1 MFIFLVIYVFI
12 ATKIIQY
19 DSIYNGDE
27 TSITGSIIS
36 YSINGNKLK
45 MNIKDKEEVI
55 ATYYIKT
62 EEELVY
68 LKENIEIGKTITL
81 NGTLNKPLNNT
92 IPNTFNYKKYLYNN
106 KIYYLFDANSYDI
119 ENDNNLLEKA
129 KDYLIKRAYNS
140 KNNEYLLVLVLGD
153 KALISSDEYNVYQNN
168 GTSHLLAVSGTHI
181 TVILLVLSF
190 FLKKLKEI
198 PKLIIISLI
207 LLFFAFI
214 TNNAPAVNRAIYF
227 FIINRINK
235 LGNLKLSNIQVLFI
249 TAFIL
254 LLLDPFTIY
263 DLGFIYSFCISLG
276 IMFYS
281 DKLNGNLFIATLKVS
296 IIAFLFSL
304 PISSYIN
311 YEINISS
318 ILINLIFVPWISYVV
333 FPIAIITFIFPLFN
347 PILSIL
353 LSITNVLNNIGEF
366 ISIFINIPKMP
377 LVVAIILFI
386 LFLLMKNNKKY
397 LYIILIILGLIK
409 LSPLINSSYEVYFL
423 DINQGDSIVVITPHK
438 KDVVMIDTG
447 GKITY
452 EVDAWKKSN
461 KTYNLSD
468 NTIKFLKSKGITTID
483 YLITTHGDYD
493 HIGEA
498 INIVNKIK
506 VKNVIFNNDSYNDL
520 ELELINVLDDKDI
533 KYYQNI
539 KTLNITNNTIY
550 FLNDNLYDNENDN
563 SNILYFSIYNKK
575 FLFMGDAS
583 IDVEEDLIKK
593 YNLENI
599 TVLKVG
605 HHGSKTSSSKN
616 FIDYINPL
624 LSIISV
630 GRNNRYNHP
639 NMEVLDNLSNRMI
652 YRTDMDGTIKFSI
665 KKNKFKINT
674 YKP

>member
-1 MFIFLVIYVFI
+1 MFIFIFIYCLI
-12 ATKIIQY
+12 TTKVIQY
-19 DSIYNGDE
+19 ESIYNGDE
-27 TSITGSIIS
+27 TSITGKIIS

-45 MNIKDKEEVI
+45 INIKDQEEII
-55 ATYYIKT
+55 ATYYIET
-62 EEELVY
+62 QEELAY
-68 LKENIEIGKTITL
+68 LKENIGIGKTITVNGSL
-81 NGTLNKPLNNT
+81 NRPLNNT
-92 IPNTFNYKKYLYNN
+92 IPNTFNYKKYLYNS
-106 KIYYLFDANSYDI
+106 KIYYLFDAHSYSI
-119 ENDNNLLEKA
+119 KNDNSLLEKA

-140 KNNEYLLVLVLGD
+140 KNSEYLLVLVLGD
-153 KALISSDEYNVYQNN
+153 KALISSDEYNTYQNN
-168 GTSHLLAVSGTHI
+168 GTSHLLAVSGSHI

-190 FLKKLKEI
+190 FLKKSKEV

-207 LLFFAFI
+207 LLFFAFV

-254 LLLDPFTIY
+254 LLLDPFTLY
-263 DLGFIYSFCISLG
+263 DLGFIYSFCISFG
-276 IMFYS
+276 IMYYS
-281 DKLNGNLFIATLKVS
+281 DKLNGNIFIVTLKVS

-318 ILINLIFVPWISYVV
+318 ILINLIFVPWISYIV
-333 FPIAIITFIFPLFN
+333 FPASIITFIFPIFN
-347 PILSIL
+347 PILNIL

-377 LVVAIILFI
+377 LIIAFVLFI
-386 LFLLMKNNKKY
+386 LLLLMKNNKKY
-397 LYIILIILGLIK
+397 LYVIIIILGLIK
-409 LSPLINSSYEVYFL
+409 LSPLINSSYELYYL
-423 DINQGDSIVVITPHK
+423 DINQGDSAIIIAPHK
-438 KDVVMIDTG
+438 RDVIMIDTG

-452 EVDAWKKSN
+452 EVEDWKKGN

-468 NTIKFLKSKGITTID
+468 NTIKFLKSKGITKID

-493 HIGEA
+493 HLGEA
-498 INIVNKIK
+498 QNIVNKLT
-506 VKNVIFNNDSYNDL
+506 VKNVIFNNDTYNAL
-520 ELELINVLDDKDI
+520 ELELIDVLNDKNI
-533 KYYQNI
+533 KYYQNV

-550 FLNDNLYDNENDN
+550 FLNDNLYDNENNN
-563 SNILYFSIYNKK
+563 SNILYFSIYGNK
-575 FLFMGDAS
+575 FLFMGDAG
-583 IDVEEDLIKK
+583 INVEEDLMNK

-605 HHGSKTSSSKN
+605 HHGSNTSSSKN

-624 LSIISV
+624 ISIISV

-639 NMEVLDNLSNRMI
+639 NTEVLDNLSNRII
-652 YRTDMDGTIKFSI
+652 YRTDINGTIKFSI
-665 KKNKFKINT
+665 KKNKFDIKT
-674 YKP
+674 YEP

>member
-1 MFIFLVIYVFI
+1 MFIFLVLYVFV
-12 ATKIIQY
+12 ATKLIKY
-19 DSIYNGDE
+19 ESIYSGDE
-27 TSITGSIIS
+27 TTITGKITN

-45 MNIKDKEEVI
+45 INIKNKEEII
-55 ATYYIKT
+55 ATYYIET
-62 EEELVY
+62 QEELAY
-68 LKENIEIGKTITL
+68 LKENIGIGKTLTVKGSL
-81 NGTLNKPLNNT
+81 RKPLNNT

-106 KIYYLFDANSYDI
+106 KIYYLLDVDSYI
-119 ENDNNLLEKA
+119 IKNDNNFVEKA

-140 KNNEYLLVLVLGD
+140 QNNEYLLMLVLGD
-153 KALISSDEYNVYQNN
+153 KALISTDTYNTYQNN
-168 GTSHLLAVSGTHI
+168 GTSHLLAVSGSHI

-207 LLFFAFI
+207 LLFFAFV

-235 LGNLKLSNIQVLFI
+235 IGNLKLSNIQVLFI
-249 TAFIL
+249 TAFLL

-263 DLGFIYSFCISLG
+263 DLGFIYSFCISFG
-276 IMFYS
+276 IMYYS

-311 YEINISS
+311 FELNISS
-318 ILINLIFVPWISYVV
+318 ILINLIFVPWISYIV
-333 FPIAIITFIFPLFN
+333 FPASIITFIFPIFN

-353 LSITNVLNNIGEF
+353 LSITNILNNAGEF

-377 LVVAIILFI
+377 LIVAIILFI
-386 LFLLMKNNKKY
+386 LLLLAKNNKKY
-397 LYIILIILGLIK
+397 LYVILIILGLVKAFPI
-409 LSPLINSSYEVYFL
+409 LNSNYEIYFL
-423 DINQGDSIVVITPHK
+423 DINQGDSIVIITPHK
-438 KDVVMIDTG
+438 NDVIMIDTG
-447 GKITY
+447 GKVTY
-452 EVDAWKKSN
+452 EEEDWKKGN

-468 NTIKFLKSKGITTID
+468 NTIKFLKSKGITKID

-493 HIGEA
+493 HLGEA
-498 INIVNKIK
+498 QNIVNKLS
-506 VKNVIFNNDSYNDL
+506 VKNVIFNNDSYNEL
-520 ELELINVLDDKDI
+520 ELELIDVLNAKNI
-533 KYYQNI
+533 AYYQNI
-539 KTLNITNNTIY
+539 KTLNITNNTLY
-550 FLNDNLYDNENDN
+550 FLNDYLYDNENDN
-563 SNILYFSIYNKK
+563 SNVIYLSIYDKN
-575 FLFMGDAS
+575 FLFMGDAGEKA
-583 IDVEEDLIKK
+583 EEDLINK

-639 NMEVLDNLSNRMI
+639 STEVLDNLSNRII
-652 YRTDMDGTIKFSI
+652 YRTDIDGTIKFSI
-665 KKNKFKINT
+665 KKNKFAIKT
-674 YKP
+674 YEP

>member
-19 DSIYNGDE
+19 ESIYNGDE

-106 KIYYLFDANSYDI
+106 KIYYLFDVYSYNI

-254 LLLDPFTIY
+254 LLLDPFIIY

>member
-1 MFIFLVIYVFI
+1 MFIFLVIYVFM
-12 ATKIIQY
+12 ATIVIQY
-19 DSIYNGDE
+19 ESIYSGDE
-27 TSITGSIIS
+27 TSITGSIMS

-68 LKENIEIGKTITL
+68 LKENIGIGKTITV
-81 NGTLNKPLNNT
+81 NGTLNEPINNT

-106 KIYYLFDANSYDI
+106 KIYYLFDAHSYNI
-119 ENDNNLLEKA
+119 QNDNNLLDRA

-140 KNNEYLLVLVLGD
+140 KNSEYLLVLVLGD
-153 KALISSDEYNVYQNN
+153 KALISSDEYNTYQNN
-168 GTSHLLAVSGTHI
+168 GTSHLLAVSGSHI

-190 FLKKLKEI
+190 FLKKLKEV

-207 LLFFAFI
+207 LLFFAFV
-214 TNNAPAVNRAIYF
+214 TNNASAVNRAIYF

-276 IMFYS
+276 IMYYS
-281 DKLNGNLFIATLKVS
+281 DKLNGNLLIATLKVS

-311 YEINISS
+311 YEVNLSS
-318 ILINLIFVPWISYVV
+318 ILINLIFVPWISYIV
-333 FPIAIITFIFPLFN
+333 FPISIITFIFPIFN

-366 ISIFINIPKMP
+366 ISIFINVPKMP

-386 LFLLMKNNKKY
+386 LLLLAKNNKKY
-397 LYIILIILGLIK
+397 LYVILIILGLIK

-423 DINQGDSIVVITPHK
+423 DINQGDSAIIITPHK
-438 KDVVMIDTG
+438 RDVVMIDTG

-452 EVDAWKKSN
+452 EVEDWKKGN

-493 HIGEA
+493 HLGEVQ
-498 INIVNKIK
+498 NIVNKLN
-506 VKNVIFNNDSYNDL
+506 VKNVIFNNDSHNTL
-520 ELELINVLDDKDI
+520 ELELINVLNDKNI

-550 FLNDNLYDNENDN
+550 FLNDYLYDNENDN
-563 SNILYFSIYNKK
+563 SNVLYLSIYGNK
-575 FLFMGDAS
+575 FLFTGDAGEKA
-583 IDVEEDLIKK
+583 EEDLINK

-616 FIDYINPL
+616 FIDYVNPL
-624 LSIISV
+624 ISVISV

-639 NMEVLDNLSNRMI
+639 STDVLANLSNRII
-652 YRTDMDGTIKFSI
+652 YRTDIDGTIKFNI
-665 KKNKFKINT
+665 KKNKFDIKT
-674 YKP
+674 YEP

>member
-27 TSITGSIIS
+27 SSITGSIIS

-62 EEELVY
+62 QDELVY
-68 LKENIEIGKTITL
+68 LKENIGIGKTITV

-106 KIYYLFDANSYDI
+106 KIYYLFDVYSYNI

-153 KALISSDEYNVYQNN
+153 KALISSDEYNIYQNN

>member
-1 MFIFLVIYVFI
+1 M
-12 ATKIIQY
+12 ATIVIQY
-19 DSIYNGDE
+19 ESIYSGDE
-27 TSITGSIIS
+27 TSITGSIMS

-68 LKENIEIGKTITL
+68 LKENIGIGKTITV
-81 NGTLNKPLNNT
+81 NGTLNEPINNT

-106 KIYYLFDANSYDI
+106 KIYYLFDAHSYNI
-119 ENDNNLLEKA
+119 QNDNNLLDRA

-140 KNNEYLLVLVLGD
+140 KNSEYLLVLVLGD
-153 KALISSDEYNVYQNN
+153 KALISSDEYNTYQNN
-168 GTSHLLAVSGTHI
+168 GTSHLLAVSGSHI

-190 FLKKLKEI
+190 FLKKLKEV

-207 LLFFAFI
+207 LLFFAFV
-214 TNNAPAVNRAIYF
+214 TNNASAVNRAIYF

-276 IMFYS
+276 IMYYS
-281 DKLNGNLFIATLKVS
+281 DKLNGNLLIATLKVS

-311 YEINISS
+311 YEVNLSS
-318 ILINLIFVPWISYVV
+318 ILINLIFVPWISYIV
-333 FPIAIITFIFPLFN
+333 FPISIITFIFPIFN

-366 ISIFINIPKMP
+366 ISIFINVPKMP

-386 LFLLMKNNKKY
+386 LLLLAKNNKKY
-397 LYIILIILGLIK
+397 LYVILIILGLIK

-423 DINQGDSIVVITPHK
+423 DINQGDSAIIITPHK
-438 KDVVMIDTG
+438 RDVVMIDTG

-452 EVDAWKKSN
+452 EVEDWKKGN

-493 HIGEA
+493 HLGEVQ
-498 INIVNKIK
+498 NIVNKLN
-506 VKNVIFNNDSYNDL
+506 VKNVIFNNDSHNTL
-520 ELELINVLDDKDI
+520 ELELINVLNDKNI

-550 FLNDNLYDNENDN
+550 FLNDYLYDNENDN
-563 SNILYFSIYNKK
+563 SNVLYLSIYGNK
-575 FLFMGDAS
+575 FLFTGDAGEKA
-583 IDVEEDLIKK
+583 EEDLINK

-616 FIDYINPL
+616 FIDYVNPL
-624 LSIISV
+624 ISVISV

-639 NMEVLDNLSNRMI
+639 STDVLANLSNRII
-652 YRTDMDGTIKFSI
+652 YRTDIDGTIKFNI
-665 KKNKFKINT
+665 KKNKFDIKT
-674 YKP
+674 YEP

>member
-1 MFIFLVIYVFI
+1 MFIFIFIYCLI
-12 ATKIIQY
+12 TTKVIQY
-19 DSIYNGDE
+19 ESIYNGDE
-27 TSITGSIIS
+27 TSITGKIIS

-45 MNIKDKEEVI
+45 INIKDQEEII
-55 ATYYIKT
+55 ATYYIET
-62 EEELVY
+62 QEELAY
-68 LKENIEIGKTITL
+68 LKENIGIGKTITVNGSL
-81 NGTLNKPLNNT
+81 NRPLNNT
-92 IPNTFNYKKYLYNN
+92 IPNTFNYKKYLYNS
-106 KIYYLFDANSYDI
+106 KIYYLFDAHSYSI
-119 ENDNNLLEKA
+119 KNDNSLLEKA

-140 KNNEYLLVLVLGD
+140 KNSEYLLVLVLGD
-153 KALISSDEYNVYQNN
+153 KALISSDEYNTYQNN
-168 GTSHLLAVSGTHI
+168 GTSHLLAVSGSHI

-190 FLKKLKEI
+190 FLKKSKEV

-207 LLFFAFI
+207 LLFFAFV

-276 IMFYS
+276 IMYYS
-281 DKLNGNLFIATLKVS
+281 DKLNGNLLIATLKVS

-311 YEINISS
+311 YEVNLSS
-318 ILINLIFVPWISYVV
+318 ILINLIFVPWISYIV
-333 FPIAIITFIFPLFN
+333 FPISIITFIFPIFN

-366 ISIFINIPKMP
+366 ISIFINVPKMP

-386 LFLLMKNNKKY
+386 LLLLAKNNKKY
-397 LYIILIILGLIK
+397 LYVILIILGLIK

-423 DINQGDSIVVITPHK
+423 DINQGDSAIIITPHK
-438 KDVVMIDTG
+438 RDVIMIDTG

-452 EVDAWKKSN
+452 EVEDWKKGN

-493 HIGEA
+493 HLGEVQ
-498 INIVNKIK
+498 NIVNKLN
-506 VKNVIFNNDSYNDL
+506 VKNVIFNNDSYNTL
-520 ELELINVLDDKDI
+520 ELELIDVLNDKNI
-533 KYYQNI
+533 KYCQNI

-550 FLNDNLYDNENDN
+550 FLNDYLYDNENDN
-563 SNILYFSIYNKK
+563 SNVLYLSIYGNK
-575 FLFMGDAS
+575 FLFMGDAGEKA
-583 IDVEEDLIKK
+583 EEDLINK

-639 NMEVLDNLSNRMI
+639 STEVLDNLSNRII
-652 YRTDMDGTIKFSI
+652 YRTDIDGTIKFSI
-665 KKNKFKINT
+665 KKNKFAIKT
-674 YKP
+674 YEP

>member
-1 MFIFLVIYVFI
+1 MFIFIFIYCLI
-12 ATKIIQY
+12 TTKVIQY
-19 DSIYNGDE
+19 ESIYNGDE
-27 TSITGSIIS
+27 TSITGKIIS

-45 MNIKDKEEVI
+45 INIKDQEEII
-55 ATYYIKT
+55 ATYYIET
-62 EEELVY
+62 QEELAY
-68 LKENIEIGKTITL
+68 LKENIGIGKTITVNGSL
-81 NGTLNKPLNNT
+81 NRPLNNT

-106 KIYYLFDANSYDI
+106 KIYYLFDAHSYSI
-119 ENDNNLLEKA
+119 KNDNNLLEKA

-140 KNNEYLLVLVLGD
+140 KNSEYLLVLVLGD
-153 KALISSDEYNVYQNN
+153 KALISSDEYNTYQNN
-168 GTSHLLAVSGTHI
+168 GTSHLLAVSGSHI

-190 FLKKLKEI
+190 SLKKSKEV

-207 LLFFAFI
+207 LLFFAFV

-254 LLLDPFTIY
+254 LLLDPFTLY
-263 DLGFIYSFCISLG
+263 DLGFIYSFCISFG
-276 IMFYS
+276 IMYYS
-281 DKLNGNLFIATLKVS
+281 DKLNGNIFIVTLKVS

-318 ILINLIFVPWISYVV
+318 ILINLIFVPWISYIV
-333 FPIAIITFIFPLFN
+333 FPASIITFIFPIFN
-347 PILSIL
+347 PILNIL

-366 ISIFINIPKMP
+366 ISIFINIPKLP
-377 LVVAIILFI
+377 LIIAFVLFI
-386 LFLLMKNNKKY
+386 LLLLMKNNKKY
-397 LYIILIILGLIK
+397 LYVIIIILGLIK
-409 LSPLINSSYEVYFL
+409 LSPLINSSYEIYYL
-423 DINQGDSIVVITPHK
+423 DINQGDSAIIITPHK
-438 KDVVMIDTG
+438 RDVIMIDTG

-452 EVDAWKKSN
+452 EVEDWKKGN

-468 NTIKFLKSKGITTID
+468 NTIKFLKSKGITKID

-493 HIGEA
+493 HLGEA
-498 INIVNKIK
+498 QNIVNKLT
-506 VKNVIFNNDSYNDL
+506 VKNVIFNNDTYNAL
-520 ELELINVLDDKDI
+520 ELELIDVLNDKNI
-533 KYYQNI
+533 KYYQNV

-550 FLNDNLYDNENDN
+550 FFNDNLYDNENNN
-563 SNILYFSIYNKK
+563 SNILYFSIYGNK
-575 FLFMGDAS
+575 FLFMGDAGVK
-583 IDVEEDLIKK
+583 VEEDLMNK

-605 HHGSKTSSSKN
+605 HHGSNTSSSKN

-624 LSIISV
+624 ISIISV

-639 NMEVLDNLSNRMI
+639 NTEVLDNLSNRII
-652 YRTDMDGTIKFSI
+652 YRTDINGTIKFSI
-665 KKNKFKINT
+665 KKNKFDIKT
-674 YKP
+674 YEP

>member
-1 MFIFLVIYVFI
+1 MFIFIFIYCLI
-12 ATKIIQY
+12 TTKVIQY
-19 DSIYNGDE
+19 ESIYNGDE
-27 TSITGSIIS
+27 TSITGKIIS

-45 MNIKDKEEVI
+45 INIKDQEEII
-55 ATYYIKT
+55 ATYYIET
-62 EEELVY
+62 QEELAY
-68 LKENIEIGKTITL
+68 LKENIGIGKTITVNGSL
-81 NGTLNKPLNNT
+81 NRPLNNT

-106 KIYYLFDANSYDI
+106 KIYYLFDAHSYSI
-119 ENDNNLLEKA
+119 KNDNNLLEKA

-140 KNNEYLLVLVLGD
+140 KNSEYLLVLVLGD
-153 KALISSDEYNVYQNN
+153 KALISSDEYNTYQNN
-168 GTSHLLAVSGTHI
+168 GTSHLLAVSGSHI

-190 FLKKLKEI
+190 FLKKSKEV

-207 LLFFAFI
+207 LLFFAFV

-254 LLLDPFTIY
+254 LLLDPFTLY
-263 DLGFIYSFCISLG
+263 DLGFIYSFCISFG
-276 IMFYS
+276 IMYYS
-281 DKLNGNLFIATLKVS
+281 DKLNGNIFIVTLKVS

-318 ILINLIFVPWISYVV
+318 ILINLIFVPWISYIV
-333 FPIAIITFIFPLFN
+333 FPASIITFIFPIFN
-347 PILSIL
+347 PILNIL

-377 LVVAIILFI
+377 LIIAFVLFI
-386 LFLLMKNNKKY
+386 LLLLMKNNKKY
-397 LYIILIILGLIK
+397 LYVIIIILGLIK
-409 LSPLINSSYEVYFL
+409 LSPLINSSYEIYYL
-423 DINQGDSIVVITPHK
+423 DINQGDSAIIITPHK
-438 KDVVMIDTG
+438 RDVIMIDTG

-452 EVDAWKKSN
+452 EVEDWKKGN

-468 NTIKFLKSKGITTID
+468 NTIKFLKSKGITKID

-493 HIGEA
+493 HLGEA
-498 INIVNKIK
+498 QNIVNKLT
-506 VKNVIFNNDSYNDL
+506 VKNVIFNNDTYNAL
-520 ELELINVLDDKDI
+520 ELELIDVLNDKNI
-533 KYYQNI
+533 KYYQNV

-550 FLNDNLYDNENDN
+550 FFNDNLYDNENNN
-563 SNILYFSIYNKK
+563 SNILYFSIYGNK
-575 FLFMGDAS
+575 FLFMGDAG
-583 IDVEEDLIKK
+583 VKAEEDLMNK

-605 HHGSKTSSSKN
+605 HHGSNTSSSKN

-624 LSIISV
+624 ISIISV

-639 NMEVLDNLSNRMI
+639 NTEVLDNLSNRII
-652 YRTDMDGTIKFSI
+652 YRTDINGTIKFSI
-665 KKNKFKINT
+665 KKNKFDIKT
-674 YKP
+674 YEP

>member
-1 MFIFLVIYVFI
+1 MFIFLVIYVFM
-12 ATKIIQY
+12 ATIVIQY
-19 DSIYNGDE
+19 ESIYSGDE
-27 TSITGSIIS
+27 TSITGSIMS

-68 LKENIEIGKTITL
+68 LKENIGIGKTITV
-81 NGTLNKPLNNT
+81 NGTLNEPINNT

-106 KIYYLFDANSYDI
+106 KIYYLFDAHSYNI
-119 ENDNNLLEKA
+119 QNDNNLLDRA

-140 KNNEYLLVLVLGD
+140 KNSEYLLVLVLGD
-153 KALISSDEYNVYQNN
+153 KALISSDEYNTYQNN
-168 GTSHLLAVSGTHI
+168 GTSHLLAVSGSHI

-190 FLKKLKEI
+190 FLKKLKEV

-207 LLFFAFI
+207 LLFFAFV
-214 TNNAPAVNRAIYF
+214 TNNASAVNRAIYF

-276 IMFYS
+276 IMYYS
-281 DKLNGNLFIATLKVS
+281 DKLNGNLLIATLKVS

-311 YEINISS
+311 YEVNLSS
-318 ILINLIFVPWISYVV
+318 ILINLIFVPWISYIV
-333 FPIAIITFIFPLFN
+333 FPISIITFIFPIFN

-366 ISIFINIPKMP
+366 ISIFINVPKMP

-386 LFLLMKNNKKY
+386 LLLLAKNNKKY
-397 LYIILIILGLIK
+397 LYVILIILGLIK

-423 DINQGDSIVVITPHK
+423 DINQGDSAIIITPHK
-438 KDVVMIDTG
+438 RDVVMIDTG

-452 EVDAWKKSN
+452 EVEDWKKGN

-493 HIGEA
+493 HLGEVQ
-498 INIVNKIK
+498 NIVNKLN
-506 VKNVIFNNDSYNDL
+506 VKNVIFNNDSYNTL
-520 ELELINVLDDKDI
+520 ELELIDVLNDKNI
-533 KYYQNI
+533 KYCQNI

-550 FLNDNLYDNENDN
+550 FLNDYLYDNENDN
-563 SNILYFSIYNKK
+563 SNVLYLSIYGNK
-575 FLFMGDAS
+575 FLFMGDAG
-583 IDVEEDLIKK
+583 INVEEDLINK

-616 FIDYINPL
+616 FIDYVNPL
-624 LSIISV
+624 ISVISV

-639 NMEVLDNLSNRMI
+639 STDVLANLSNRII
-652 YRTDMDGTIKFSI
+652 YRTDIDGTIKFNI
-665 KKNKFKINT
+665 KKNKFDIKT
-674 YKP
+674 YEP

>member
-1 MFIFLVIYVFI
+1 MFIFLVIYVFM
-12 ATKIIQY
+12 ATIVIQY
-19 DSIYNGDE
+19 ESIYSDDE
-27 TSITGSIIS
+27 TSITGSIMS

-68 LKENIEIGKTITL
+68 LKENIGIGKTITV
-81 NGTLNKPLNNT
+81 NGTLNEPINNT

-106 KIYYLFDANSYDI
+106 KIYYLFDAHSYNI
-119 ENDNNLLEKA
+119 QNDNNLLDRA

-140 KNNEYLLVLVLGD
+140 KNSEYLLVLVLGD
-153 KALISSDEYNVYQNN
+153 KALISSDEYNTYQNN
-168 GTSHLLAVSGTHI
+168 GTSHLLAVSGSHI

-190 FLKKLKEI
+190 FLKKLKEV
-198 PKLIIISLI
+198 PNLIIISLI
-207 LLFFAFI
+207 LLFFAFV
-214 TNNAPAVNRAIYF
+214 TNNASAVNRAIYF

-281 DKLNGNLFIATLKVS
+281 DKLNGNLLIATLKVS

-311 YEINISS
+311 YEVNLSS
-318 ILINLIFVPWISYVV
+318 ILINLIFVPWISYIV
-333 FPIAIITFIFPLFN
+333 FPISIITFIFPIFN

-366 ISIFINIPKMP
+366 ISIFINVPKMP

-386 LFLLMKNNKKY
+386 LLLLAKNNKKY
-397 LYIILIILGLIK
+397 LYVILIILGLIK

-423 DINQGDSIVVITPHK
+423 DINQGDSAIIITPHK
-438 KDVVMIDTG
+438 RDVVMIDTG

-452 EVDAWKKSN
+452 EVEDWKKGN
-461 KTYNLSD
+461 KSYNLSD

-493 HIGEA
+493 HLGEVQ
-498 INIVNKIK
+498 NIVNKLN
-506 VKNVIFNNDSYNDL
+506 VKNVIFNNDSYNTL
-520 ELELINVLDDKDI
+520 ELELIDVLNDKNI

-550 FLNDNLYDNENDN
+550 FLNDYLYDNENDN
-563 SNILYFSIYNKK
+563 SNVLYLSIYDKK
-575 FLFMGDAS
+575 FLFMGDAGEKA
-583 IDVEEDLIKK
+583 EEDLINK

-616 FIDYINPL
+616 FIDYVNPL
-624 LSIISV
+624 ISVISV

-639 NMEVLDNLSNRMI
+639 STDVLANLSNRII
-652 YRTDMDGTIKFSI
+652 YRTDIDGTIKFNI
-665 KKNKFKINT
+665 KKNKFDIKT
-674 YKP
+674 YEP

>member
-27 TSITGSIIS
+27 SSITGSIIS

-106 KIYYLFDANSYDI
+106 KIYYLFDVYSYDI

-377 LVVAIILFI
+377 LVVVIILFI

>member
-1 MFIFLVIYVFI
+1 M
-12 ATKIIQY
+12 ATIVIQY
-19 DSIYNGDE
+19 ESIYSGDE
-27 TSITGSIIS
+27 TSITGSIMS

-68 LKENIEIGKTITL
+68 LKENIGIGKTITV
-81 NGTLNKPLNNT
+81 NGTLNEPINNT

-106 KIYYLFDANSYDI
+106 KIYYLFDAHSYNI
-119 ENDNNLLEKA
+119 QNDNNLLDRA

-140 KNNEYLLVLVLGD
+140 KNSEYLLVLVLGD
-153 KALISSDEYNVYQNN
+153 KALISSDEYNTYQNN
-168 GTSHLLAVSGTHI
+168 GTSHLLAVSGSHI

-190 FLKKLKEI
+190 FLKKLKEV

-207 LLFFAFI
+207 LLFFAFV
-214 TNNAPAVNRAIYF
+214 TNNASAVNRAIYF

-276 IMFYS
+276 IMYYS
-281 DKLNGNLFIATLKVS
+281 DKLNGNLLIATLKVS

-311 YEINISS
+311 YEVNLSS
-318 ILINLIFVPWISYVV
+318 ILINLIFVPWISYIV
-333 FPIAIITFIFPLFN
+333 FPISIITFIFPIFN

-366 ISIFINIPKMP
+366 ISIFINVPKMP

-386 LFLLMKNNKKY
+386 LLLLAKNNKKY
-397 LYIILIILGLIK
+397 LYVILIILGLIK

-423 DINQGDSIVVITPHK
+423 DINQGDSAIIITPHK
-438 KDVVMIDTG
+438 RDVVMIDTG

-452 EVDAWKKSN
+452 EVEDWKKGN

-493 HIGEA
+493 HLGEVQ
-498 INIVNKIK
+498 NIVNKLN
-506 VKNVIFNNDSYNDL
+506 VKNVIFNNDSYNTL
-520 ELELINVLDDKDI
+520 ELELIDVLNDKNI

-550 FLNDNLYDNENDN
+550 FLNDYLYDNENDN
-563 SNILYFSIYNKK
+563 SNVLYLSIYDKK
-575 FLFMGDAS
+575 FLFMGDAGEKA
-583 IDVEEDLIKK
+583 EEDLINK

-616 FIDYINPL
+616 FIDYVNPL
-624 LSIISV
+624 ISVISV

-639 NMEVLDNLSNRMI
+639 STDVLANLSNRII
-652 YRTDMDGTIKFSI
+652 YRTDIDGTIKFNI
-665 KKNKFKINT
+665 KKNKFDIKT
-674 YKP
+674 YEP

>member
-1 MFIFLVIYVFI
+1 MFIFLVIYVFV
-12 ATKIIQY
+12 ATKLIKY
-19 DSIYNGDE
+19 ESIYSGDE
-27 TSITGSIIS
+27 TTITGKITN

-45 MNIKDKEEVI
+45 INIKNKEEII
-55 ATYYIKT
+55 ATYYIET
-62 EEELVY
+62 QEELAY
-68 LKENIEIGKTITL
+68 LKENIGIGKTLTVKGSL
-81 NGTLNKPLNNT
+81 RKPLNNT

-106 KIYYLFDANSYDI
+106 KIYYLLDVDSYI
-119 ENDNNLLEKA
+119 IKNDNNFVEKA

-140 KNNEYLLVLVLGD
+140 QNNEYLLMLVLGD
-153 KALISSDEYNVYQNN
+153 KALISTDTYNTYQNN
-168 GTSHLLAVSGTHI
+168 GTSHLLAVSGSHI

-190 FLKKLKEI
+190 FLKKLKEV

-207 LLFFAFI
+207 LLFFAFV

-235 LGNLKLSNIQVLFI
+235 IGNLKLSNIQVLFI
-249 TAFIL
+249 TAFLL

-263 DLGFIYSFCISLG
+263 DLGFIYSFCISFG
-276 IMFYS
+276 IMYYS

-311 YEINISS
+311 FELNISS
-318 ILINLIFVPWISYVV
+318 ILINLIFVPWISYIV
-333 FPIAIITFIFPLFN
+333 FPISIITFIFPIFN

-353 LSITNVLNNIGEF
+353 LSITNILNNAGEF

-377 LVVAIILFI
+377 LIVAIILFI
-386 LFLLMKNNKKY
+386 LLLLAKNNKKY
-397 LYIILIILGLIK
+397 LYVILIILGLVK
-409 LSPLINSSYEVYFL
+409 VSPILNSNYEIYFL
-423 DINQGDSIVVITPHK
+423 DINQGDSIVIITPHK
-438 KDVVMIDTG
+438 NDVIMIDTG
-447 GKITY
+447 GKVTY
-452 EVDAWKKSN
+452 EEEDWKKGN

-468 NTIKFLKSKGITTID
+468 NTIKFLKSKGITKID

-493 HIGEA
+493 HLGEA
-498 INIVNKIK
+498 QNIVNKLS
-506 VKNVIFNNDSYNDL
+506 VKNVIFNNDSYNEL
-520 ELELINVLDDKDI
+520 ELELIDVLNAKNI
-533 KYYQNI
+533 AYYQNI
-539 KTLNITNNTIY
+539 KTLNITNNTLY
-550 FLNDNLYDNENDN
+550 FLNDYLYDNENDN
-563 SNILYFSIYNKK
+563 SNVIYLSIYDKN
-575 FLFMGDAS
+575 FLFMGDAGEKA
-583 IDVEEDLIKK
+583 EEDLINK

-639 NMEVLDNLSNRMI
+639 STEVLDNLSNRII
-652 YRTDMDGTIKFSI
+652 YRTDIDGTIKFSI
-665 KKNKFKINT
+665 KKNKFAIKT
-674 YKP
+674 YEP

>member
-1 MFIFLVIYVFI
+1 MPILIIF
-12 ATKIIQY
+12 
-19 DSIYNGDE
+19 
-27 TSITGSIIS
+27 
-36 YSINGNKLK
+36 K
-45 MNIKDKEEVI
+45 MTI
-55 ATYYIKT
+55 TYYR
-62 EEELVY
+62 
-68 LKENIEIGKTITL
+68 
-81 NGTLNKPLNNT
+81 
-92 IPNTFNYKKYLYNN
+92 
-106 KIYYLFDANSYDI
+106 
-119 ENDNNLLEKA
+119 A

-140 KNNEYLLVLVLGD
+140 KNSEYLLVLVLGD
-153 KALISSDEYNVYQNN
+153 KALISSDEYNTYQNN
-168 GTSHLLAVSGTHI
+168 GTSHLLAVSGSHI

-190 FLKKLKEI
+190 FLKKLKEV

-207 LLFFAFI
+207 LLFFAFV
-214 TNNAPAVNRAIYF
+214 TNNASAVNRAIYF

-276 IMFYS
+276 IMYYS
-281 DKLNGNLFIATLKVS
+281 DKLNGNLLIATLKVS

-311 YEINISS
+311 YEVNLSS
-318 ILINLIFVPWISYVV
+318 ILINLIFVPWISYIV
-333 FPIAIITFIFPLFN
+333 FPISIITFIFPIFN

-366 ISIFINIPKMP
+366 ISIFINVPKMP

-386 LFLLMKNNKKY
+386 LLLLAKNNKKY
-397 LYIILIILGLIK
+397 LYVILIILGLIK

-423 DINQGDSIVVITPHK
+423 DINQGDSAIIITPHK
-438 KDVVMIDTG
+438 RDVVMIDTG

-452 EVDAWKKSN
+452 EVEDWKKGN

-493 HIGEA
+493 HLGEVQ
-498 INIVNKIK
+498 NIVNKLN
-506 VKNVIFNNDSYNDL
+506 VKNVIFNNDSYNTL
-520 ELELINVLDDKDI
+520 ELELIDVLNDKNI
-533 KYYQNI
+533 KYCQNI

-550 FLNDNLYDNENDN
+550 FLNDYLYDNENDN
-563 SNILYFSIYNKK
+563 SNVLYLSIYGNK
-575 FLFMGDAS
+575 FLFMGDAG
-583 IDVEEDLIKK
+583 INVEEDLINK

-616 FIDYINPL
+616 FIDYVNPL
-624 LSIISV
+624 ISVISV

-639 NMEVLDNLSNRMI
+639 STDVLANLSNRII
-652 YRTDMDGTIKFSI
+652 YRTDIDGTIKFNI
-665 KKNKFKINT
+665 KKNKFDIKT
-674 YKP
+674 YEP

>member
-106 KIYYLFDANSYDI
+106 KIYYLFDVYSYNI

-263 DLGFIYSFCISLG
+263 DLCFIYSFCISLG

>member
-1 MFIFLVIYVFI
+1 MFIFLAIYVFI

-106 KIYYLFDANSYDI
+106 KIYYLFDVNSYNI

>member
-1 MFIFLVIYVFI
+1 M
-12 ATKIIQY
+12 ATIVIQY
-19 DSIYNGDE
+19 ESIYSGDE
-27 TSITGSIIS
+27 TSITGSIMS

-68 LKENIEIGKTITL
+68 LKENIGIGKTITV
-81 NGTLNKPLNNT
+81 NGTLNEPINNT

-106 KIYYLFDANSYDI
+106 KIYYLFDAHSYNI
-119 ENDNNLLEKA
+119 QNDNNLLDRA

-140 KNNEYLLVLVLGD
+140 KNSEYLLVLVLGD
-153 KALISSDEYNVYQNN
+153 KALISSDEYNTYQNN
-168 GTSHLLAVSGTHI
+168 GTSHLLAVSGSHI

-190 FLKKLKEI
+190 FLKKLKEV

-207 LLFFAFI
+207 LLFFAFV
-214 TNNAPAVNRAIYF
+214 TNNASAVNRAIYF

-276 IMFYS
+276 IMYYS
-281 DKLNGNLFIATLKVS
+281 DKLNGNLLIATLKVS

-311 YEINISS
+311 YEVNLSS
-318 ILINLIFVPWISYVV
+318 ILINLIFVPWISYIV
-333 FPIAIITFIFPLFN
+333 FPISIITFIFPIFN

-366 ISIFINIPKMP
+366 ISIFINVPKMP

-386 LFLLMKNNKKY
+386 LLLLAKNNKKY
-397 LYIILIILGLIK
+397 LYVILIILGLIK

-423 DINQGDSIVVITPHK
+423 DINQGDSAIIITPHK
-438 KDVVMIDTG
+438 RDVVMIDTG

-452 EVDAWKKSN
+452 EVEDWKKGD

-493 HIGEA
+493 HLGEVQ
-498 INIVNKIK
+498 NIVNKLN
-506 VKNVIFNNDSYNDL
+506 VKNVIFNNDSYNTL
-520 ELELINVLDDKDI
+520 ELELIDVLNDKNI
-533 KYYQNI
+533 KYCQNI

-550 FLNDNLYDNENDN
+550 FLNDYLYDNENDN
-563 SNILYFSIYNKK
+563 SNVLYLSIYDKK
-575 FLFMGDAS
+575 FLFMGDAG
-583 IDVEEDLIKK
+583 INVEEDLMNK

-616 FIDYINPL
+616 FIDYVNPL
-624 LSIISV
+624 ISVISV

-639 NMEVLDNLSNRMI
+639 STDVLANLSNRII
-652 YRTDMDGTIKFSI
+652 YRTDIDGTIKFNI
-665 KKNKFKINT
+665 KKNKFDIKT
-674 YKP
+674 YEP

>member
-1 MFIFLVIYVFI
+1 MFIFIFIYCLI
-12 ATKIIQY
+12 TTKVIQY
-19 DSIYNGDE
+19 ESIYNGDE
-27 TSITGSIIS
+27 TSITGKIIS

-45 MNIKDKEEVI
+45 INIKDQEEII
-55 ATYYIKT
+55 ATYYIET
-62 EEELVY
+62 QEELAY
-68 LKENIEIGKTITL
+68 LKENIGIGKTITVNGSL
-81 NGTLNKPLNNT
+81 NRPLNNT
-92 IPNTFNYKKYLYNN
+92 IPNTFNYKKYLYNS
-106 KIYYLFDANSYDI
+106 KIYYLFDAHSYSI
-119 ENDNNLLEKA
+119 KNDNSLLEKA

-140 KNNEYLLVLVLGD
+140 KNSEYLLVLVLGD
-153 KALISSDEYNVYQNN
+153 KALISSDEYNTYQNN
-168 GTSHLLAVSGTHI
+168 GTSHLLAVSGSHI

-190 FLKKLKEI
+190 FLKKSKEV

-207 LLFFAFI
+207 LLFFAFV

-254 LLLDPFTIY
+254 LLLDPFTLY

-276 IMFYS
+276 IMYYS
-281 DKLNGNLFIATLKVS
+281 DKLNGNIFIVTLKVS

-318 ILINLIFVPWISYVV
+318 ILINLIFVPWISYIV
-333 FPIAIITFIFPLFN
+333 FPASIITFIFPIFN
-347 PILSIL
+347 PILNIL

-377 LVVAIILFI
+377 LIIAFVLFI
-386 LFLLMKNNKKY
+386 LLLLMKNNKKY
-397 LYIILIILGLIK
+397 LYVIIIILGLIK
-409 LSPLINSSYEVYFL
+409 LSPLINSSYEIYYL
-423 DINQGDSIVVITPHK
+423 DINQGDSAIIITPHK
-438 KDVVMIDTG
+438 RDVIMIDTG

-452 EVDAWKKSN
+452 EVEDWKKGN

-468 NTIKFLKSKGITTID
+468 NTIKFLKSKGITKID

-493 HIGEA
+493 HLGEA
-498 INIVNKIK
+498 QNIVNKLT
-506 VKNVIFNNDSYNDL
+506 VKNVIFNNDTYNAL
-520 ELELINVLDDKDI
+520 ELELIDVLNDKNI

-550 FLNDNLYDNENDN
+550 FLNNNLYDNENNN
-563 SNILYFSIYNKK
+563 SNILYFSIYGNK
-575 FLFMGDAS
+575 FLFMGDAG
-583 IDVEEDLIKK
+583 VKAEEDLMNK

-605 HHGSKTSSSKN
+605 HHGSNTSSSKN

-624 LSIISV
+624 ISIISV

-639 NMEVLDNLSNRMI
+639 NTEVLDNLSNRII
-652 YRTDMDGTIKFSI
+652 YRTDINGTIKFSI
-665 KKNKFKINT
+665 KKNKFDIKT
-674 YKP
+674 YEP

>member
-1 MFIFLVIYVFI
+1 MFIFIFIYCLI
-12 ATKIIQY
+12 TTKVIQY
-19 DSIYNGDE
+19 ESIYNGDE
-27 TSITGSIIS
+27 TSITGKIIS

-45 MNIKDKEEVI
+45 INIKDQEEII
-55 ATYYIKT
+55 ATYYIET
-62 EEELVY
+62 QEELAY
-68 LKENIEIGKTITL
+68 LKENIGIGNTITVNGSL
-81 NGTLNKPLNNT
+81 NRPLNNT
-92 IPNTFNYKKYLYNN
+92 IPNTFNYKKYLYNS
-106 KIYYLFDANSYDI
+106 KIYYLFDAHSYSI
-119 ENDNNLLEKA
+119 KNDNSLLEKA

-140 KNNEYLLVLVLGD
+140 KNSEYLLVLVLGD
-153 KALISSDEYNVYQNN
+153 KALISSDEYNTYQNN
-168 GTSHLLAVSGTHI
+168 GTSHLLAVSGSHI

-190 FLKKLKEI
+190 FLKKSKEV

-207 LLFFAFI
+207 LLFFAFV

-254 LLLDPFTIY
+254 LLLDPFTLY

-276 IMFYS
+276 IMYYS
-281 DKLNGNLFIATLKVS
+281 DKLNGNIFIVTLKVS

-318 ILINLIFVPWISYVV
+318 ILINLIFVPWISYIV
-333 FPIAIITFIFPLFN
+333 FPASIITFIFPIFN
-347 PILSIL
+347 PILNIL

-377 LVVAIILFI
+377 LIIAFVLFI
-386 LFLLMKNNKKY
+386 LLLLMKNNKKY
-397 LYIILIILGLIK
+397 LYVIIIILGLIK
-409 LSPLINSSYEVYFL
+409 LSPLINSSYEIYYL
-423 DINQGDSIVVITPHK
+423 DINQGDSAIIITPHK
-438 KDVVMIDTG
+438 RDVIMIDTG

-452 EVDAWKKSN
+452 EVEDWKKGN

-468 NTIKFLKSKGITTID
+468 NTIKFLKSKGITKID

-493 HIGEA
+493 HLGEA
-498 INIVNKIK
+498 QNIVNKLT
-506 VKNVIFNNDSYNDL
+506 VKNVIFNNDTYNAL
-520 ELELINVLDDKDI
+520 ELELIGVLNDKNI

-550 FLNDNLYDNENDN
+550 FLNNNLYDNENNN
-563 SNILYFSIYNKK
+563 SNILYFSIYGNK
-575 FLFMGDAS
+575 FLFMGDAG
-583 IDVEEDLIKK
+583 VKAEEDLMNK

-605 HHGSKTSSSKN
+605 HHGSNTSSSKN

-624 LSIISV
+624 ISIISV

-639 NMEVLDNLSNRMI
+639 NTEVLDNLSNRII
-652 YRTDMDGTIKFSI
+652 YRTDINGTIKFSI
-665 KKNKFKINT
+665 KKNKFDIKT
-674 YKP
+674 YEP

>member
-1 MFIFLVIYVFI
+1 M
-12 ATKIIQY
+12 ATIVIQY
-19 DSIYNGDE
+19 ESIYSGDE
-27 TSITGSIIS
+27 TSITGSIMS

-68 LKENIEIGKTITL
+68 LKENIGIGKTITV
-81 NGTLNKPLNNT
+81 NGTLNEPINNT

-106 KIYYLFDANSYDI
+106 KIYYLFDAYSYNI
-119 ENDNNLLEKA
+119 QNDNNLLDRA
-129 KDYLIKRAYNS
+129 KDYLIKRADNS
-140 KNNEYLLVLVLGD
+140 KNSEYLLVLVLGD
-153 KALISSDEYNVYQNN
+153 KALISSDEYNTYQNN
-168 GTSHLLAVSGTHI
+168 GTSHLLAVSGSHI

-190 FLKKLKEI
+190 FLKKIKEV

-207 LLFFAFI
+207 LLFFAFV
-214 TNNAPAVNRAIYF
+214 TNNASAVNRAIYF

-276 IMFYS
+276 IMYYS
-281 DKLNGNLFIATLKVS
+281 DKLNGNLLVATLKVS

-311 YEINISS
+311 YEVNLSS
-318 ILINLIFVPWISYVV
+318 ILINLIFVPWISYIV
-333 FPIAIITFIFPLFN
+333 FPISIITFIFPIFN

-366 ISIFINIPKMP
+366 ISIFINVPKMP

-386 LFLLMKNNKKY
+386 LLLLAKNNKKY
-397 LYIILIILGLIK
+397 LYVILIILGLIK

-423 DINQGDSIVVITPHK
+423 DINQGDSAIIITPHK
-438 KDVVMIDTG
+438 RDVVMIDTG

-452 EVDAWKKSN
+452 EVEDWKKGN

-493 HIGEA
+493 HLGEVQ
-498 INIVNKIK
+498 NIVNKLN
-506 VKNVIFNNDSYNDL
+506 VKNVIFNNDSHNTL
-520 ELELINVLDDKDI
+520 ELELINVLNDKNI

-550 FLNDNLYDNENDN
+550 FLNDYLYDNENDN
-563 SNILYFSIYNKK
+563 SNVLYLSIYGNK
-575 FLFMGDAS
+575 FLFTGDAGEKA
-583 IDVEEDLIKK
+583 EEDLINK

-616 FIDYINPL
+616 FIDYVNPL
-624 LSIISV
+624 ISVISV

-639 NMEVLDNLSNRMI
+639 STDVLANLSNRII
-652 YRTDMDGTIKFSI
+652 YRTDIDGTIKFNI
-665 KKNKFKINT
+665 KKNKFDIKT
-674 YKP
+674 YEP

>member
-1 MFIFLVIYVFI
+1 M
-12 ATKIIQY
+12 ATIVIQY
-19 DSIYNGDE
+19 ESIYSGDE
-27 TSITGSIIS
+27 TSITGSIMS

-68 LKENIEIGKTITL
+68 LKENIGIGKTITV
-81 NGTLNKPLNNT
+81 NGTLNEPINNT

-106 KIYYLFDANSYDI
+106 KIYYLFDAHSYNI
-119 ENDNNLLEKA
+119 QNDNNLLDRA

-140 KNNEYLLVLVLGD
+140 KNSEYLLVLVLGD
-153 KALISSDEYNVYQNN
+153 KALISSDEYNTYQNN
-168 GTSHLLAVSGTHI
+168 GTSHLLAVSGSHI

-190 FLKKLKEI
+190 FLKKLKEV

-207 LLFFAFI
+207 LLFFAFV
-214 TNNAPAVNRAIYF
+214 TNNASAVNRAIYF

-276 IMFYS
+276 IMYYS
-281 DKLNGNLFIATLKVS
+281 DKLNGNLLIATLKVS

-311 YEINISS
+311 YEVNLSS
-318 ILINLIFVPWISYVV
+318 ILINLIFVPWISYIV
-333 FPIAIITFIFPLFN
+333 FPISIITFIFPIFN

-366 ISIFINIPKMP
+366 ISIFINVPKMP

-386 LFLLMKNNKKY
+386 LLLLAKNNKKY
-397 LYIILIILGLIK
+397 LYVILIILGLIK

-423 DINQGDSIVVITPHK
+423 DINQGDSAIIITPHK
-438 KDVVMIDTG
+438 RDVVMIDTG

-452 EVDAWKKSN
+452 EVEDWKKSN
-461 KTYNLSD
+461 KSYNLSD

-493 HIGEA
+493 HIGNA
-498 INIVNKIK
+498 KYIVENFK
-506 VKNVIFNNDSYNDL
+506 VEKVIFNCGEFN
-520 ELELINVLDDKDI
+520 ELETDLIKVLDEKKIPYYSCI
-533 KYYQNI
+533 KE
-539 KTLNITNNTIY
+539 LNIDNNKLY
-550 FLNDNLYDNENDN
+550 FLQTKEYDNENDN
-563 SNILYFSIYNKK
+563 SNVIYTELSGYN
-575 FLFMGDAS
+575 FMFMGDAS
-583 IDVEEDLIKK
+583 STTEKEIIDK
-593 YNLENI
+593 YNLPDI
-599 TVLKVG
+599 DILKVG
-605 HHGSKTSSSKN
+605 HHGSRTSSSIE
-616 FIDYINPL
+616 FINEINPEY
-624 LSIISV
+624 SIISV
-630 GRNNRYNHP
+630 GKNNRYGHP
-639 NMEVLDNLSNRMI
+639 NKEVLDALEESKI
-652 YRTDMDGTIKFSI
+652 YRTDQNGSI
-665 KKNKFKINT
+665 MFKINNNKLKIET
-674 YKP
+674 CSP

>member
-68 LKENIEIGKTITL
+68 LKENIGIGKTITV

-106 KIYYLFDANSYDI
+106 KIYYLFDVYSYNI

-153 KALISSDEYNVYQNN
+153 KALINSDEYNVYQNN

-304 PISSYIN
+304 PTSSYIN

>member
-1 MFIFLVIYVFI
+1 MFIFIFIYCLI
-12 ATKIIQY
+12 TTKVIQY
-19 DSIYNGDE
+19 ESIYKGDE
-27 TSITGSIIS
+27 TSITGKIIS

-45 MNIKDKEEVI
+45 INIKDQEEII
-55 ATYYIKT
+55 ATYYIET
-62 EEELVY
+62 QEELAY
-68 LKENIEIGKTITL
+68 LKENIGIGKTITVNGSL
-81 NGTLNKPLNNT
+81 NRPLNNT

-106 KIYYLFDANSYDI
+106 KIYYLFDAHSYSI
-119 ENDNNLLEKA
+119 KNDNNLLEKA

-140 KNNEYLLVLVLGD
+140 KNSEYLLVLVLGD
-153 KALISSDEYNVYQNN
+153 KALISSDEYNTYQNN
-168 GTSHLLAVSGTHI
+168 GTSHLLAVSGSHI

-190 FLKKLKEI
+190 SLKKSKEV

-207 LLFFAFI
+207 LLFFAFV

-254 LLLDPFTIY
+254 LLLDPFTLY
-263 DLGFIYSFCISLG
+263 DLGFIYSFCISFG
-276 IMFYS
+276 IMYYS
-281 DKLNGNLFIATLKVS
+281 DKLNGNIFIVTLKVS

-318 ILINLIFVPWISYVV
+318 ILINLIFVPWISYIV
-333 FPIAIITFIFPLFN
+333 FPASIITFIFPIFN
-347 PILSIL
+347 PILNIL

-377 LVVAIILFI
+377 LIIAFVLFI
-386 LFLLMKNNKKY
+386 LLLLMKNNKKY
-397 LYIILIILGLIK
+397 LYVIIIILGLIK
-409 LSPLINSSYEVYFL
+409 LSPLINSSYEIYYL
-423 DINQGDSIVVITPHK
+423 DINQGDSAIIITPHK
-438 KDVVMIDTG
+438 RDVIMIDTG

-452 EVDAWKKSN
+452 EVEDWKKGN

-468 NTIKFLKSKGITTID
+468 NTIKFLKSKGITKID

-493 HIGEA
+493 HLGEA
-498 INIVNKIK
+498 QNIVNKLT
-506 VKNVIFNNDSYNDL
+506 VKNVIFNNDTYNAL
-520 ELELINVLDDKDI
+520 ELELIDVLNDKNI
-533 KYYQNI
+533 KYYQNV

-550 FLNDNLYDNENDN
+550 FFNDNLYDNENNN
-563 SNILYFSIYNKK
+563 SNILYFSIYGNK
-575 FLFMGDAS
+575 FLFMGDAG
-583 IDVEEDLIKK
+583 VKAEEDLMNK

-605 HHGSKTSSSKN
+605 HHGSNTSSSKN

-624 LSIISV
+624 ISIISV

-639 NMEVLDNLSNRMI
+639 NTEVLDNLSNRII
-652 YRTDMDGTIKFSI
+652 YRTDINGTIKFSI
-665 KKNKFKINT
+665 KKNKFDIKT
-674 YKP
+674 YEP

>member
-1 MFIFLVIYVFI
+1 MFIFLVIYVFV
-12 ATKIIQY
+12 ATKLIKY
-19 DSIYNGDE
+19 ESIYNGDE
-27 TSITGSIIS
+27 TTITGKITN

-45 MNIKDKEEVI
+45 INIKNKEEII

-62 EEELVY
+62 QEELAY
-68 LKENIEIGKTITL
+68 LKENIGIGKTLTVKGSL
-81 NGTLNKPLNNT
+81 RKPLNNT

-106 KIYYLFDANSYDI
+106 KIYYLLDVDSYI
-119 ENDNNLLEKA
+119 IKNDNNFVEKA

-140 KNNEYLLVLVLGD
+140 QNNEYLLMLVLGD
-153 KALISSDEYNVYQNN
+153 KALISTDTYNTYQNN
-168 GTSHLLAVSGTHI
+168 GTSHLLAVSGSHI

-190 FLKKLKEI
+190 FLKKLKEV

-207 LLFFAFI
+207 LLFFAFV

-235 LGNLKLSNIQVLFI
+235 IGNLKLSNIQVLFI
-249 TAFIL
+249 TAFLL

-263 DLGFIYSFCISLG
+263 DLGFIYSFCISFG
-276 IMFYS
+276 IMYYS

-311 YEINISS
+311 FELNISS
-318 ILINLIFVPWISYVV
+318 ILINLIFVPWISYIV
-333 FPIAIITFIFPLFN
+333 FPASIITFIFPIFN

-353 LSITNVLNNIGEF
+353 LSITNILNNAGEF

-377 LVVAIILFI
+377 LIVVIILFI
-386 LFLLMKNNKKY
+386 LLLLAKNNKKY
-397 LYIILIILGLIK
+397 LYVILIILGLVK
-409 LSPLINSSYEVYFL
+409 VSPILNSNYEIYFL
-423 DINQGDSIVVITPHK
+423 DINQGDSIVIITPHK
-438 KDVVMIDTG
+438 NDVIMIDTG
-447 GKITY
+447 GKVTY
-452 EVDAWKKSN
+452 EEEDWKKGN

-468 NTIKFLKSKGITTID
+468 NTIKFLKSKGITKID

-493 HIGEA
+493 HLGEA
-498 INIVNKIK
+498 QNIVNKLS
-506 VKNVIFNNDSYNDL
+506 VKNVIFNNDSYNEL
-520 ELELINVLDDKDI
+520 ELELIDVLNAKNI
-533 KYYQNI
+533 AYYQNI
-539 KTLNITNNTIY
+539 KTLNITNNTLY
-550 FLNDNLYDNENDN
+550 FLNDYLYDNENDN
-563 SNILYFSIYNKK
+563 SNVIYLSIYDKN
-575 FLFMGDAS
+575 FLFMGDAGEKA
-583 IDVEEDLIKK
+583 EEDLINK

-616 FIDYINPL
+616 FIDYVNPL

-639 NMEVLDNLSNRMI
+639 STEVLANLSNRII
-652 YRTDMDGTIKFSI
+652 YRTDIDGTIKFSI
-665 KKNKFKINT
+665 KKNKFAIKT
-674 YKP
+674 YEP

>member
-1 MFIFLVIYVFI
+1 M
-12 ATKIIQY
+12 ATIVIQY
-19 DSIYNGDE
+19 ESIYSDE
-27 TSITGSIIS
+27 TSITGSIMS

-68 LKENIEIGKTITL
+68 LKENIGIGKTITV
-81 NGTLNKPLNNT
+81 NGTLNEPINNT

-106 KIYYLFDANSYDI
+106 KIYYLFDAHSYNI
-119 ENDNNLLEKA
+119 QNDNNLLDRA

-140 KNNEYLLVLVLGD
+140 KNSEYLLVLVLGD
-153 KALISSDEYNVYQNN
+153 KALISSDEYNTYQNN
-168 GTSHLLAVSGTHI
+168 GTSHLLAVSGSHI

-190 FLKKLKEI
+190 FLKKLKEV

-207 LLFFAFI
+207 LLFFAFV
-214 TNNAPAVNRAIYF
+214 TNNASAVNRAIYF

-276 IMFYS
+276 IMYYS
-281 DKLNGNLFIATLKVS
+281 DKLNGNLLIATLKVS

-311 YEINISS
+311 YEVNLSS
-318 ILINLIFVPWISYVV
+318 ILINLIFVPWISYIV
-333 FPIAIITFIFPLFN
+333 FPISIITFIFPIFN

-366 ISIFINIPKMP
+366 ISIFINVPKMP

-386 LFLLMKNNKKY
+386 LLLLAKNNKKY
-397 LYIILIILGLIK
+397 LYVILIILGLIK

-423 DINQGDSIVVITPHK
+423 DINQGDSAIIITPHK
-438 KDVVMIDTG
+438 RDVVMIDTG

-452 EVDAWKKSN
+452 EVEDWKKGN

-493 HIGEA
+493 HLGEVQ
-498 INIVNKIK
+498 NIVNKLN
-506 VKNVIFNNDSYNDL
+506 VKNVIFNNDSYNTL
-520 ELELINVLDDKDI
+520 ELELIDVLNDKNI
-533 KYYQNI
+533 KYCQNI

-550 FLNDNLYDNENDN
+550 FLNDYLYDNENDN
-563 SNILYFSIYNKK
+563 SNVLYLSIYDKK
-575 FLFMGDAS
+575 FLFMGDAGEKA
-583 IDVEEDLIKK
+583 EEDLINK

-616 FIDYINPL
+616 FIDYVNPL
-624 LSIISV
+624 ISVISV

-639 NMEVLDNLSNRMI
+639 STDVLANLSNRII
-652 YRTDMDGTIKFSI
+652 YRTDIDGTIKFNI
-665 KKNKFKINT
+665 KKNKFDIKT
-674 YKP
+674 YEP

>member
-1 MFIFLVIYVFI
+1 MFIFLVIYVFM
-12 ATKIIQY
+12 ATIVIQY
-19 DSIYNGDE
+19 ESIYSGDE
-27 TSITGSIIS
+27 TSITGSIMS

-68 LKENIEIGKTITL
+68 LKENIGIGKTITV
-81 NGTLNKPLNNT
+81 NGTLNEPINNT

-106 KIYYLFDANSYDI
+106 KIYYLFDAYSYNI
-119 ENDNNLLEKA
+119 QNDNNLLDRA

-140 KNNEYLLVLVLGD
+140 KNSEYLLVLVLGD
-153 KALISSDEYNVYQNN
+153 KALISSDEYNTYQNN
-168 GTSHLLAVSGTHI
+168 GTSHLLAVSGSHI

-190 FLKKLKEI
+190 FLKKIKEV

-207 LLFFAFI
+207 LLFFAFV
-214 TNNAPAVNRAIYF
+214 TNNASAVNRAIYF

-276 IMFYS
+276 IVYYS
-281 DKLNGNLFIATLKVS
+281 DKLNGNLLIATLKVS

-311 YEINISS
+311 YEVNLSS
-318 ILINLIFVPWISYVV
+318 ILINLIFVPWISYIV
-333 FPIAIITFIFPLFN
+333 FPISIITFIFPIFN

-366 ISIFINIPKMP
+366 ISIFINVPKMP

-386 LFLLMKNNKKY
+386 LLLLAKNNKKY
-397 LYIILIILGLIK
+397 LYVILIILGLIK

-423 DINQGDSIVVITPHK
+423 DINQGDSAIIITPHK
-438 KDVVMIDTG
+438 RDVVMIDTG

-452 EVDAWKKSN
+452 EVEDWKKGN

-493 HIGEA
+493 HLGEVQ
-498 INIVNKIK
+498 NIVNKLN
-506 VKNVIFNNDSYNDL
+506 VKNVIFNNDSYNTL
-520 ELELINVLDDKDI
+520 ELELIDVLNDKNI
-533 KYYQNI
+533 KYCQNI

-550 FLNDNLYDNENDN
+550 FLNDYLYDNENDN
-563 SNILYFSIYNKK
+563 SNVLYLSIYGNK
-575 FLFMGDAS
+575 FLFTGDAGEKA
-583 IDVEEDLIKK
+583 EEDLINK

-616 FIDYINPL
+616 FIDYVNPL
-624 LSIISV
+624 ISVISV

-639 NMEVLDNLSNRMI
+639 STDVLANLSNRII
-652 YRTDMDGTIKFSI
+652 YRTDIDGTIKFNI
-665 KKNKFKINT
+665 KKNKFDIKT
-674 YKP
+674 YEP

>member
-27 TSITGSIIS
+27 SSITGSIIS

-68 LKENIEIGKTITL
+68 LKENIGIGKTITV

-106 KIYYLFDANSYDI
+106 KIYYLFDVYSYNI

-539 KTLNITNNTIY
+539 KTLNIINNTIY

-563 SNILYFSIYNKK
+563 SNILYFSIYDKK
-575 FLFMGDAS
+575 FLFMGDAG
-583 IDVEEDLIKK
+583 IDVEEDVIKK

>member
-1 MFIFLVIYVFI
+1 M
-12 ATKIIQY
+12 ATIVIQY
-19 DSIYNGDE
+19 ESIYSGDE
-27 TSITGSIIS
+27 TSITGSIMS

-68 LKENIEIGKTITL
+68 LKENIGIGKTITV
-81 NGTLNKPLNNT
+81 NGTLNEPINNT

-106 KIYYLFDANSYDI
+106 KIYYLFDAYSYNI
-119 ENDNNLLEKA
+119 QNDNNLLDRA

-140 KNNEYLLVLVLGD
+140 KNSEYLLVLVLGD
-153 KALISSDEYNVYQNN
+153 KALISSDEYNTYQNN
-168 GTSHLLAVSGTHI
+168 GTSHLLAVSGSHI

-190 FLKKLKEI
+190 FLKKIKEV

-207 LLFFAFI
+207 LLFFAFV
-214 TNNAPAVNRAIYF
+214 TNNASAVNRAIYF

-276 IMFYS
+276 IMYYS
-281 DKLNGNLFIATLKVS
+281 DKLNGNLLVATLKVS

-311 YEINISS
+311 YEVNLSS
-318 ILINLIFVPWISYVV
+318 ILINLIFVPWISYIV
-333 FPIAIITFIFPLFN
+333 FPISIITFIFPIFN

-366 ISIFINIPKMP
+366 ISIFINVPKMP

-386 LFLLMKNNKKY
+386 LLLLAKNNKKY
-397 LYIILIILGLIK
+397 LYVILIILGLIK

-423 DINQGDSIVVITPHK
+423 DINQGDSAIIITPHK
-438 KDVVMIDTG
+438 RDVVMIDTG

-452 EVDAWKKSN
+452 EVEDWKKGN

-493 HIGEA
+493 HLGEVQ
-498 INIVNKIK
+498 NIVNKLN
-506 VKNVIFNNDSYNDL
+506 VKNVIFNNDSYNTL
-520 ELELINVLDDKDI
+520 ELELIDVLNDKNI

-550 FLNDNLYDNENDN
+550 FLNDYLYDNENDN
-563 SNILYFSIYNKK
+563 SNVLYLSIYGNK
-575 FLFMGDAS
+575 FLFTGDAGEKA
-583 IDVEEDLIKK
+583 EEDLINK

-616 FIDYINPL
+616 FIDYVNPL
-624 LSIISV
+624 ISVISV

-639 NMEVLDNLSNRMI
+639 STEVLANLSNRII
-652 YRTDMDGTIKFSI
+652 YRTDIDGTIKFNI
-665 KKNKFKINT
+665 KKNKFDIKT
-674 YKP
+674 YEP

>member
-1 MFIFLVIYVFI
+1 M
-12 ATKIIQY
+12 ATIVIQY
-19 DSIYNGDE
+19 ESIYSGDE
-27 TSITGSIIS
+27 TSITGSIMS

-68 LKENIEIGKTITL
+68 LKENIGIGKTITV
-81 NGTLNKPLNNT
+81 NGTLNEPINNT

-106 KIYYLFDANSYDI
+106 KIYYLFDAHSYNI
-119 ENDNNLLEKA
+119 QNDNNLLDRA

-140 KNNEYLLVLVLGD
+140 KNSEYLLVLVLGD
-153 KALISSDEYNVYQNN
+153 KALISSDEYNTYQNN
-168 GTSHLLAVSGTHI
+168 GTSHLLAVSGSHI

-190 FLKKLKEI
+190 FLKKLKEV

-207 LLFFAFI
+207 LLFFAFV
-214 TNNAPAVNRAIYF
+214 TNNASAVNRAIYF

-276 IMFYS
+276 IMYYS
-281 DKLNGNLFIATLKVS
+281 DKLNGNLLIATLKVS

-311 YEINISS
+311 YEVNLSS
-318 ILINLIFVPWISYVV
+318 ILINLIFVPWISYIV
-333 FPIAIITFIFPLFN
+333 FPISIITFIFPIFN

-366 ISIFINIPKMP
+366 ISIFINVPKMP

-386 LFLLMKNNKKY
+386 LLLLAKNNKKY
-397 LYIILIILGLIK
+397 LYVILIILGLIK

-423 DINQGDSIVVITPHK
+423 DINQGDSAIIITPHK
-438 KDVVMIDTG
+438 RDVVMIDTG

-452 EVDAWKKSN
+452 EVEDWKKGN

-493 HIGEA
+493 HLGEVQ
-498 INIVNKIK
+498 NIVNKLN
-506 VKNVIFNNDSYNDL
+506 VKNVIFNNDSYNTL
-520 ELELINVLDDKDI
+520 ELELIDVLNDKNI

-550 FLNDNLYDNENDN
+550 FLNDYLYDNENDN
-563 SNILYFSIYNKK
+563 SNVLYLSIYGNK
-575 FLFMGDAS
+575 FLFTGDAGEKA
-583 IDVEEDLIKK
+583 EEDLINK

-616 FIDYINPL
+616 FIDYVNPL
-624 LSIISV
+624 ISVISV

-639 NMEVLDNLSNRMI
+639 STDVLANLSNRII
-652 YRTDMDGTIKFSI
+652 YRTDIDGTIKFNI
-665 KKNKFKINT
+665 KKNKFDIKT
-674 YKP
+674 YEP

>member
-1 MFIFLVIYVFI
+1 MFIFIFIYCLI
-12 ATKIIQY
+12 TTKVIQY
-19 DSIYNGDE
+19 ESIYKGDE
-27 TSITGSIIS
+27 TSITGKIIS

-45 MNIKDKEEVI
+45 INIKDQEEII
-55 ATYYIKT
+55 ATYYIET
-62 EEELVY
+62 QEELAY
-68 LKENIEIGKTITL
+68 LKENIGIGKTITVNGSL
-81 NGTLNKPLNNT
+81 NRPLNNT

-106 KIYYLFDANSYDI
+106 KIYYLFDAHSYSI
-119 ENDNNLLEKA
+119 KNDNNLLEKA

-140 KNNEYLLVLVLGD
+140 KNSEYLLVLVLGD
-153 KALISSDEYNVYQNN
+153 KALISSDEYNTYQNN
-168 GTSHLLAVSGTHI
+168 GTSHLLAVSGSHI

-190 FLKKLKEI
+190 SLKKSKEV

-207 LLFFAFI
+207 LLFFAFV

-254 LLLDPFTIY
+254 LLLDPFTLY
-263 DLGFIYSFCISLG
+263 DLGFIYSFCISFG
-276 IMFYS
+276 IMYYS
-281 DKLNGNLFIATLKVS
+281 DKLNGNIFIVTLKVS

-318 ILINLIFVPWISYVV
+318 ILINLIFVPWISYIV
-333 FPIAIITFIFPLFN
+333 FPASIITFIFPIFN
-347 PILSIL
+347 PILNIL

-377 LVVAIILFI
+377 LIIAFVLFI
-386 LFLLMKNNKKY
+386 LLLLMKNNKKY
-397 LYIILIILGLIK
+397 LYVIIIILGLIK
-409 LSPLINSSYEVYFL
+409 LSPLINSSYEIYYL
-423 DINQGDSIVVITPHK
+423 DINQGDSAIIITPHK
-438 KDVVMIDTG
+438 RDVIMIDTG

-452 EVDAWKKSN
+452 EVEDWKKGN

-468 NTIKFLKSKGITTID
+468 NTIKFLKSKGITKID

-493 HIGEA
+493 HLGEA
-498 INIVNKIK
+498 QNIVNKLT
-506 VKNVIFNNDSYNDL
+506 VKNVIFNNDTYNAL
-520 ELELINVLDDKDI
+520 ELELIDVLNDKNI
-533 KYYQNI
+533 KYYQNV

-550 FLNDNLYDNENDN
+550 FFNDNLYDNENNN
-563 SNILYFSIYNKK
+563 SNILYFSIYGNK
-575 FLFMGDAS
+575 FLFMGDAGVK
-583 IDVEEDLIKK
+583 VEEDLMNK

-605 HHGSKTSSSKN
+605 HHGSNTSSSKN

-624 LSIISV
+624 ISIISV

-639 NMEVLDNLSNRMI
+639 NTEVLDNLSNRII
-652 YRTDMDGTIKFSI
+652 YRTDINGTIKFSI
-665 KKNKFKINT
+665 KKNKFDIKT
-674 YKP
+674 YEP